1 MSKSQNRCKFDIYIM
16 TGKTIPSLASR
27 VKDNFSQAF
36 AKSDF
41 LTVRSPGRVNL
52 IGEHT
57 DYNNGFVLPAAID
70 KAIYMA
76 VSRRDDDE
84 LHILSLDLH
93 QTFTGSVNRIAVSGM
108 HWPDYILGVVEQLQH
123 MGCPIG
129 GFNLVF
135 GGDIP
140 PGAGLSSSA
149 ALECATAF
157 ALNELF
163 GLSLDRLTMVKLSQ
177 AAENEFVGLKCGIMD
192 QFASMFGQSDQ
203 VIRLDC
209 QSLAYTYFPFRLD
222 GVRIVL
228 LDSRVKHSL
237 ASTQY
242 NIRRQQCETG
252 VRLVQKIQ
260 PAVRSLRDVT
270 MELLQE
276 AVAPVDELI
285 WRRCSY
291 VVEENA
297 RLQAATEDLQRGD
310 LVSFGRRMYGSHD
323 GLSRKY
329 EVSCP
334 ELDFLV
340 DQVRE
345 EPGVLGARMMG
356 GGFGGCTINLVKE
369 DAIDDLVQR
378 LTPSYQKVMNKELTV
393 YVAQIENGT
402 SLL

>member
-1 MSKSQNRCKFDIYIM
+1 M

-27 VKDNFSQAF
+27 INDGFRQAF
-36 AKSDF
+36 ASGDF

-70 KAIYMA
+70 KAICMA
-76 VSRRDDDE
+76 VSRRNDDE
-84 LHILSLDLH
+84 LHIVSLDLD
-93 QTFTGSVNRIAVSGM
+93 QTYTGSVNQLSPSGM
-108 HWPDYILGVVEQLQH
+108 HWPDYILGVIEQLQG
-123 MGCPIG
+123 MGCPTG

-157 ALNELF
+157 VLNELF
-163 GLSLDRLTMVKLSQ
+163 SLSLDRLTMVKLSQ
-177 AAENEFVGLKCGIMD
+177 AAENEFVGVKCGIMD
-192 QFASMFGQSDQ
+192 QFASMFGLKDQ

-209 QSLAYTYFPFRLD
+209 QSLGYTYFPFRMD

-237 ASTQY
+237 ASSQY

-276 AVAPVDELI
+276 SVAPVDELI

-310 LVSFGRRMYGSHD
+310 LFSFGRRMYDSHD

-340 DQVRE
+340 DQVRG

-369 DAIDDLVQR
+369 DAIDGLVQR
-378 LTPSYQKVMNKELTV
+378 LAPLYRKTMKMEMKT

-402 SLL
+402 SLV